1 MNTKINRIESFF
13 SRMVSDGRKSALIT
27 YVTAGDP
34 SISSTVPLMHSLAK
48 SGADILEIGMPFSDP
63 MADGPVIQKASERA
77 IKNGMNLKKILSAV
91 EEFRIHDKVTP
102 VVLMGYANPIE
113 SIGQKQFAQLS
124 KTAGVDGVLV
134 VDYTPEE
141 SEDFSKM
148 LGDAGINM
156 IFLLSPTSGEE
167 RIKKISK
174 IANGYV
180 YYVSLRGVTG
190 SKKLN
195 IEEVVEKLH
204 LIRKH
209 INVPVGVGFG
219 IRDAESAKQIA
230 NCADAVVIGSKIIE
244 IMQESVNNEIA
255 GNKDS
260 AAISAA
266 SNWIANIRKSLDS
279 M

>member
-13 SRMVSDGRKSALIT
+13 SSMVSNGRKSALVT

-34 SISSTVPLMHSLAK
+34 SINSTVPLMHSLAK
-48 SGADILEIGMPFSDP
+48 SGADILEIGIPFSDP

-77 IKNGMNLKKILSAV
+77 IKNGMTLKKILTSV
-91 EEFRIHDKVTP
+91 EEFRIHDKITP

-113 SIGQKQFAQLS
+113 SIGQKQFAKLAQ
-124 KTAGVDGVLV
+124 TAGVDGVLV

-141 SEDFSKM
+141 SDDFSKM
-148 LGDAGINM
+148 LSDVGINM
-156 IFLLSPTSGEE
+156 IFLLSPTSGED

-195 IEEVVEKLH
+195 AEEVAEKLQ
-204 LIRKH
+204 LIRKY
-209 INVPVGVGFG
+209 INIPVGVGFG
-219 IRDAESAKQIA
+219 IRDAESAKQIGS
-230 NCADAVVIGSKIIE
+230 CADAVVIGSKIIE
-244 IMQESVNNEIA
+244 IMHEAANNEIV
-255 GNKDS
+255 GNKDN

-266 SNWIANIRKSLDS
+266 SDWISNIRKSLDS
-279 M
+279 I

>member
-13 SRMVSDGRKSALIT
+13 SRMISDGRKSALIT

-34 SISSTVPLMHSLAK
+34 SVNSTVPLMHSLAK

-77 IKNGMNLKKILSAV
+77 IKNGVTLKKILSSV
-91 EEFRIHDKVTP
+91 EEFRIHDKITP

-141 SEDFSKM
+141 SADFSKM
-148 LGDAGINM
+148 LSDVGINM

-195 IEEVVEKLH
+195 IEEVVEKLQ

-209 INVPVGVGFG
+209 IHIPVGVGFG
-219 IRDAESAKQIA
+219 IRDAESAKQIG

-244 IMQESVNNEIA
+244 IMQEAANNEIV
-255 GNKDS
+255 GNKDN

-266 SNWIANIRKSLDS
+266 SSWISNIRKSLDS
-279 M
+279 I